1 METKL
6 EKEGKE
12 FNDRMWA
19 EYAASEKIY
28 YDEEKRWNSRILKA
42 IGNQLGKRFL
52 DDVVQCFE
60 ESEACRKLELVR
72 KPTGQYQEEEYD
84 SFKGIWV
91 DQWSVGDSG
100 DSWNGYVCIKLKKG
114 LWLKTFYSM

>member
-12 FNDRMWA
+12 YNDRMWA

-28 YDEEKRWNSRILKA
+28 YAEEKRWNSRVLKA
-42 IGNQLGKRFL
+42 IGNQLGKQFL
-52 DDVVQCFE
+52 DDVVECFE
-60 ESEACRKLELVR
+60 ESEAQGKLELAR
-72 KPTGQYQEEEYD
+72 KPTGQWQEEHYD
-84 SFKGIWV
+84 SFAGIWV

-100 DSWNGYVCIKLKKG
+100 DSWNGYVCIKLKEG